1 MCLAV
6 LTVTTV
12 PSVCDFDIRHLTMG
26 LPAECAKKE
35 AASASLCLS
44 LQSSM
49 NVNARTNLF
58 GGEAK
63 EWKSISSDFGQDTN
77 Y

>member
-12 PSVCDFDIRHLTMG
+12 PSVCDFGIK
-26 LPAECAKKE
+26 LPWGYQPKCVKGE

-44 LQSSM
+44 FQLSM

-63 EWKSISSDFGQDTN
+63 EWKSISSDFGQGTN